1 MALSTNLEISFEQ
14 SMPVGNDNITLM
26 TPETPESFH
35 PLSLGQQ
42 ALWFLYQMAP
52 ESVAYNVCNTA
63 LICQT
68 IDINFLNRA
77 WQKVVHRHPILR
89 TTYTAYKGKPF
100 QIINEQLECYL
111 QVRDASNWSE
121 EYLKEQISLEI
132 DHTFNLEEDPVAR
145 LNLFTRSAQK
155 HILLL
160 TGHHI
165 AGDLWS
171 SDQIFNELR
180 LWYAAETE
188 QVSLEQIEDS
198 LPKNTPYTQFVHWQ
212 SEMLSGPKGEKL
224 WEYWQKQLSGELPI
238 VNLPT
243 DRPRPPVQSYRG
255 ETHIFRLNE
264 ELIRGLGE
272 VARAT
277 GTTLYKLMLAAYF
290 ALLYRYT
297 DQEDILVGTPML
309 GRPGREFK
317 GVVGYFVNSVVLR
330 ASLSGNLT
338 FKDLL
343 AQLSSTVKEAQ
354 RHQDYPF
361 SLLVE
366 KLQPQRDPS
375 RSPLFQVSFTW
386 QKQRWCQS
394 GKELGF
400 KMEPYPLGHQ
410 PGASFDLDLMV
421 MEIGEVIQVCWQYN
435 TDLFDGATIA
445 RMAGHFQTLLEG
457 IVANPD
463 RRLSELPLLT
473 ATERHQLLVEWND
486 TKTEY
491 PSDKCVHQLFEAQVE
506 RSPDAVAVVFEGEKL
521 TYQEL
526 NARANQLARYLQ
538 GLGVQPEQLVGLYVE
553 RSLNTIVGLLGIL
566 KAGGAYLPLDP
577 GYPAERL
584 AYMLED
590 AKVSVL
596 LTQQSFKESL
606 LEHKAQ
612 VVCLDTDWPVILQKS
627 QTNPI
632 SGIKPDNLA
641 YGIYTSGS
649 TGRPKGVL
657 IEHQAIALHCQ
668 NIIDRYQ
675 LTSDDR
681 VLQFASVGFD
691 VSLEQIFPTLIVGAT
706 LILSET
712 RYLTGSNFHKKL
724 FQLGLTVVNLP
735 PVFWTQ
741 WLQFLEENSS
751 ATFLKELRLVISGG
765 EAMPPESLK
774 LWQKIPLR
782 TVRLLNAYGPTE
794 TTITAMTYEVPQNIS
809 LSKIPIG
816 RPLKNRQAYILSYQ
830 QQLVPIGIPGELHI
844 GGAGVARGYLNR
856 PELTEEKFIPNPFSD
871 ELGARLY
878 KTGDIA
884 RYLPDGNIE
893 YLGRTDNQVKIRGFR
908 IELGE
913 IESLLAQ
920 HPDVDS
926 AVFVAREDTPG
937 NKQLVA
943 YIVSNLIPDRIP
955 YQSECQLELDGNAIK
970 LHTADISTGGVGV
983 VGVPAIDEG
992 RSVRLHVQLLE
1003 ESFPRWLCGTVV
1015 WSRPPHAGVRFHL
1028 TPNEQALVD
1037 QTVSYLLEIQGLWKT
1052 LQRTVTRNLRDYLKQ
1067 KLPEYMIPNAFVLMK
1082 ALPLTTNGK
1091 VDRRSLRTPD
1101 TSHITPEITFVAPRS
1116 NLEMQLVKIWETVL
1130 NVYPLGVRDCFFE
1143 RGGHSLLAVCLMT
1156 QIQQQF
1162 GKYLPLASLFQN
1174 STIEHQASLLL
1185 QQTDFQ
1191 PSSPLVA
1198 IQTAGSQPP
1207 FFCVHPVGGNV
1218 LCYFDLARH
1227 LGKEQPFYGLQS
1239 PGLNGEQEPKTSIED
1254 MAAHYIE
1261 ALQAIQPS
1269 GPYYLGGWSLGGIVA
1284 FEMAQQLHFRGEEV
1298 AFLALIDSYTPAA
1311 INWYEEMNEASLLV
1325 HLARDMGGLF
1335 GKELPLSVDELQQF
1349 PPEEQLNYILERA
1362 KTLNILPPEV
1372 SLEQMHHLMRVFQA
1386 NREAMLSYIPQP
1398 YPGKIALLSAS
1409 EKPLQVKLD
1418 PTQGWDELAT
1428 HGLLDIQ
1435 PIPGDHYAIL
1445 RAPHVQLLAQQLATN
1460 FKAEN

>member
-1 MALSTNLEISFEQ
+1 MTLSTTPEISSKQ
-14 SMPVGNDNITLM
+14 SMPILNKNTDPT
-26 TPETPESFH
+26 TPETPASCH

-68 IDINFLNRA
+68 IDIDSLNRA

-132 DHTFNLEEDPVAR
+132 DRTFNLEEEPVAR

-180 LWYAAETE
+180 LWYTAETE
-188 QVSLEQIEDS
+188 QVSLEQIENS

-212 SEMLSGPKGEKL
+212 SEMLSSPKGEKL
-224 WEYWQKQLSGELPI
+224 WKYWQKQLSGELPI

-243 DRPRPPVQSYRG
+243 DRPRPPMQSFRG

-264 ELIRGLGE
+264 ELIRGLGD

-277 GTTLYKLMLAAYF
+277 GTTIYKLMLAAYF

-297 DQEDILVGTPML
+297 NQADILVGTPML

-361 SLLVE
+361 PLLVE

-386 QKQRWCQS
+386 QKQRWCES

-421 MEIGEVIQVCWQYN
+421 MEIGEIIQVCWQYN

-463 RRLSELPLLT
+463 RKLSELPLLT
-473 ATERHQLLVEWND
+473 ATETHQLLVEWNNRNLVQIESSFAAL
-486 TKTEY
+486 TAS
-491 PSDKCVHQLFEAQVE
+491 PSLKGRGGEKRKNYASSQLGFALKSQKCVHQLFEVQVE
-506 RSPDAVAVVFEGEKL
+506 LTPDAVAVVFEDQQL
-521 TYQEL
+521 TYREL
-526 NARANQLARYLQ
+526 NAKANQLAHYLQ
-538 GLGVQPEQLVGLYVE
+538 KLGVKPEVLVGICVE
-553 RSLNTIVGLLGIL
+553 RSLEMAVGLLGIL
-566 KAGGAYLPLDP
+566 KAGGAYVPLDP
-577 GYPAERL
+577 AFPKQRL
-584 AYMLED
+584 AAMVED
-590 AKVSVL
+590 SQVSVL
-596 LTQQSFKESL
+596 VTSSHLVDGLLTRQTD
-606 LEHKAQ
+606 A
-612 VVCLDTDWPVILQKS
+612 VCLDTDWETIARESQENPVSFVRAQHLV
-627 QTNPI
+627 
-632 SGIKPDNLA
+632 
-641 YGIYTSGS
+641 YVIYTSGS
-649 TGRPKGVL
+649 IGTPKGVA
-657 IEHQAIALHCQ
+657 IEHRQLLNYLHSIQ
-668 NIIDRYQ
+668 QILDVPNA
-675 LTSDDR
+675 S
-681 VLQFASVGFD
+681 FAT
-691 VSLEQIFPTLIVGAT
+691 VSTFAADLGNTAIFPALCGGGCLHIISQDRATDPKALAEYFRQHAIDCLKIVPSHLKALLAQT
-706 LILSET
+706 ASILPRKRLIL
-712 RYLTGSNFHKKL
+712 
-724 FQLGLTVVNLP
+724 
-735 PVFWTQ
+735 
-741 WLQFLEENSS
+741 
-751 ATFLKELRLVISGG
+751 GG
-765 EAMPPESLK
+765 EALSWELVEKVWKYAPDCL
-774 LWQKIPLR
+774 IF
-782 TVRLLNAYGPTE
+782 NHYGPTE
-794 TTITAMTYEVPQNIS
+794 TTVGVLTYQVKRGQVRRNSQTVP
-809 LSKIPIG
+809 LG
-816 RPLKNRQAYILSYQ
+816 RPISNTEIYILDSHFQ
-830 QQLVPIGIPGELHI
+830 PMPVGTAGELYI
-844 GGAGVARGYLNR
+844 GGAALGRGYLNQL
-856 PELTEEKFIPNPFSD
+856 ELTAEKFIANPFAGAPG
-871 ELGARLY
+871 EARLY
-878 KTGDIA
+878 KTGDRA

-893 YLGRTDNQVKIRGFR
+893 FLGRTDNQVKIRGFR

-920 HPDVDS
+920 HPDVGA
-926 AVFVAREDTPG
+926 AVIIAREDTPG
-937 NKQLVA
+937 DKRLVA
-943 YIVSNLIPDRIP
+943 YVVPKQEP
-955 YQSECQLELDGNAIK
+955 APTWSEL
-970 LHTADISTGGVGV
+970 
-983 VGVPAIDEG
+983 
-992 RSVRLHVQLLE
+992 R
-1003 ESFPRWLCGTVV
+1003 
-1015 WSRPPHAGVRFHL
+1015 RFL
-1028 TPNEQALVD
+1028 FEQV
-1037 QTVSYLLEIQGLWKT
+1037 
-1052 LQRTVTRNLRDYLKQ
+1052 
-1067 KLPEYMIPNAFVLMK
+1067 PEYMVPAAFVILE
-1082 ALPLTTNGK
+1082 ALPLTANGK
-1091 VDRRSLRTPD
+1091 VDRRSLPAPD
-1101 TSHITPEITFVAPRS
+1101 TCHLSLETSFVSPRS
-1116 NLEMQLVKIWETVL
+1116 HLEMQLVQIWEDVL
-1130 NVYPLGVRDCFFE
+1130 NVYPVGVQDCFFE
-1143 RGGHSLLAVCLMT
+1143 RGGHSLLAVRLMAL
-1156 QIQQQF
+1156 IQQQF
-1162 GKYLPLASLFQN
+1162 GKSLPLASLFQN
-1174 STIEHQASLLL
+1174 STIEHQANLVL
-1185 QQTDFQ
+1185 QQTDSVPF
-1191 PSSPLVA
+1191 SPLVA

-1218 LCYFDLARH
+1218 LCYFELARH

-1239 PGLNGEQEPKTSIED
+1239 AGLNGEQEPKTSIED

-1284 FEMAQQLHFRGEEV
+1284 FEMAQQLRDRGEEV
-1298 AFLALIDSYTPAA
+1298 ALLTLIDSYAPTV
-1311 INWYEEMNEASLLV
+1311 IDWHEDNDETSLLV

-1335 GKELPLSVDELQQF
+1335 GKELPLSADELQQF
-1349 PPEEQLNYILERA
+1349 PPEEQLNYILERS
-1362 KTLNILPPEV
+1362 KNLNILPPEV
-1372 SLEQMHHLMRVFQA
+1372 SLEQMRHLMRVFQA

-1418 PTQGWDELAT
+1418 PTQGWGELAT

-1445 RAPHVQLLAQQLATN
+1445 RAPHVQLLAQQLATYLKSGN
-1460 FKAEN
+1460 Q